1 MRLLVELQGT
11 PAHSL
16 PTGSG
21 AQLACARRKMALEDP
36 HQTNILFFRKK
47 KEVSEPDNRRNVLRK
62 APKNRDD
69 FKVFLEPVQ
78 DGGMVG
84 QLDGVVLLNLDS
96 TLDRELEGRL
106 DDLCI
111 QGANIRVSREVV
123 PYLHEEQVVA
133 ARIEH
138 PREGWSVT
146 SPCMVRSIE
155 DTSGFYVRVGVE
167 FINSGDLYS
176 QLDDHLGK
184 YFNRRTK
191 DRIRTTPDRFGLRLS
206 RKAMRLNATVH
217 DLSELGIG
225 AWVDHV
231 QANRLEKGDTLK
243 FRLDQKMGEQRFV
256 QGRLVVARKESHG
269 AQDFIGL
276 HFLQAEASKDDI
288 LLQQFIQ
295 DFLNERLSWS
305 KSA

>member
-1 MRLLVELQGT
+1 M
-11 PAHSL
+11 
-16 PTGSG
+16 
-21 AQLACARRKMALEDP
+21 
-36 HQTNILFFRKK
+36 FFKKK
-47 KEVSEPDNRRNVLRK
+47 KEASESVNRRTVQRK
-62 APKNRDD
+62 APKNRDE

-84 QLDGVVLLNLDS
+84 QLDGVILLNLDS

-111 QGANIRVSREVV
+111 QGANIRVSREIV
-123 PYLHEEQVVA
+123 PYLHVEQVIA

-176 QLDDHLGK
+176 QLDDQLGQ
-184 YFNRRTK
+184 YFNRRTS
-191 DRIRTTPDRFGLRLS
+191 DRVQTGPDRFGLRLS
-206 RKAMRLNATVH
+206 RKAMRINATVH

-243 FRLDQKMGEQRFV
+243 FRLDQKQHEQRFV
-256 QGRLVVARKESHG
+256 QGRLVVARKNHHG
-269 AQDFIGL
+269 AQDFLGL
-276 HFLQAEASKDDI
+276 HFLPSESTQDDL
-288 LLQQFIQ
+288 LLQNFIQ
-295 DFLNERLSWS
+295 DFLAERLSWM
-305 KSA
+305 KGA

>member
-1 MRLLVELQGT
+1 
-11 PAHSL
+11 
-16 PTGSG
+16 
-21 AQLACARRKMALEDP
+21 MALEDP
-36 HQTNILFFRKK
+36 HQITILFFRKK
-47 KEVSEPDNRRNVLRK
+47 KVVSQLDDRRSVMRK
-62 APKNRDD
+62 VPKNRDD
-69 FKVFLEPVQ
+69 FKVFLQPVQ

-111 QGANIRVSREVV
+111 QGANIRVSREIV
-123 PYLHEEQVVA
+123 PYLHEEQVIA

-155 DTSGFYVRVGVE
+155 ETSGFYVRVGVE
-167 FINSGDLYS
+167 FVNSGDLYS

-184 YFNRRTK
+184 YFNRRTR
-191 DRIRTTPDRFGLRLS
+191 DRILTDPERFSLRLS
-206 RKAMRLNATVH
+206 RKGMRVNAIVH

-231 QANRLEKGDTLK
+231 QANQLERGDTIK
-243 FRLDQKMGEQRFV
+243 FRLHQKLGEQRFV
-256 QGRLVVARKESHG
+256 QGRLVLARKECHG
-269 AQDFIGL
+269 AQDFLGL
-276 HFLQAEASKDDI
+276 HFLKAEASKDDL
-288 LLQQFIQ
+288 LLQKFIQ
-295 DFLNERLSWS
+295 DFLDERLDWIR
-305 KSA
+305 SA